1 MMELLKNWI
10 STLCVVI
17 VIISI
22 AHIILPN
29 SSVKKHVKFVFSL
42 IILSVMLSPIIGLL
56 NFNQKIDENAF
67 ENKINGAVENQ
78 EEKVSLYDEEA
89 ILENIERNLEQAL
102 KDEFYENE
110 FEVNLIGKIDFDDVR
125 VNIEKAEIKV
135 LDKKKV
141 KKVEKV
147 VVGEEKLNK
156 EEKKDSF
163 LEKVEKF
170 VEKELEISHENIIV
184 SYD

>member
-1 MMELLKNWI
+1 MELLKNWI

-56 NFNQKIDENAF
+56 NFNQEIDENAF
-67 ENKINGAVENQ
+67 ENKINGPVENQ

>member
-1 MMELLKNWI
+1 MELLKNWI

-29 SSVKKHVKFVFSL
+29 SSIKKHVKFAFSL

-56 NFNQKIDENAF
+56 TMNKDIDETVF
-67 ENKINGAVENQ
+67 QEKISDVTRSD
-78 EEKVSLYDEEA
+78 EEKKSLYDEEA
-89 ILENIERNLEQAL
+89 ILKSVEKNLEKSL

-110 FEVNLIGKIDFDDVR
+110 FEVNLIGKIDFD
-125 VNIEKAEIKV
+125 E
-135 LDKKKV
+135 KKV
-141 KKVEKV
+141 KTVDKV
-147 VVGEEKLNK
+147 VVGKEKVNK

-163 LEKVEKF
+163 LEKIEKF

-184 SYD
+184 SYA

>member
-1 MMELLKNWI
+1 MELLKNWI

-29 SSVKKHVKFVFSL
+29 SSIKKHVKFAFSL

-56 NFNQKIDENAF
+56 TMNKDIDETD
-67 ENKINGAVENQ
+67 
-78 EEKVSLYDEEA
+78 EEKKSLYDEEA
-89 ILENIERNLEQAL
+89 ILKSVEKNLEKSL

-110 FEVNLIGKIDFDDVR
+110 FEVNLIGKIDFDEVKF
-125 VNIEKAEIKV
+125 NIEKAEITV
-135 LDKKKV
+135 LDEKKV
-141 KKVEKV
+141 KKVDKV
-147 VVGEEKLNK
+147 VVGKEKVNK

-163 LEKVEKF
+163 LEKIEKF

-184 SYD
+184 SYA

>member
-1 MMELLKNWI
+1 MELLKNWI

-17 VIISI
+17 VIVSI

-56 NFNQKIDENAF
+56 NFNNDIDIDSFEKEIISTQK
-67 ENKINGAVENQ
+67 K
-78 EEKVSLYDEEA
+78 EKKKDSLYNDKA
-89 ILENIERNLEQAL
+89 IMESVEKNLEKAL

-110 FEVNLIGKIDFDDVR
+110 FEVNLIGKINFDEVKFN
-125 VNIEKAEIKV
+125 VEKAEIKV
-135 LDKKKV
+135 LDEKRV

-147 VVGEEKLNK
+147 IVGDEKVNK

-170 VEKELEISHENIIV
+170 VEKELGISHKNIII
-184 SYD
+184 SYA

>member
-1 MMELLKNWI
+1 MELLKNWI

-29 SSVKKHVKFVFSL
+29 SSIKKHVKFAFSL

-56 NFNQKIDENAF
+56 TMNKDIDETVF
-67 ENKINGAVENQ
+67 QEKISDVTRSD
-78 EEKVSLYDEEA
+78 EEKKSLYDEEA
-89 ILENIERNLEQAL
+89 ILKSVEKNLEKSL

-110 FEVNLIGKIDFDDVR
+110 FEVNLIGKIDFDEVKF
-125 VNIEKAEIKV
+125 NITV
-135 LDKKKV
+135 LDEKKV
-141 KKVEKV
+141 KKVDKV
-147 VVGEEKLNK
+147 VVGKEKVNK

-163 LEKVEKF
+163 LEKIEKF

-184 SYD
+184 SYA

>member
-1 MMELLKNWI
+1 MELLKNWI

-29 SSVKKHVKFVFSL
+29 SSIKKHVKFAFSL

-56 NFNQKIDENAF
+56 TMNKDIDETVF
-67 ENKINGAVENQ
+67 QDKISEITSEAQ
-78 EEKVSLYDEEA
+78 EKKSLYDEEA
-89 ILENIERNLEQAL
+89 ILKSVEKNLEKSL

-110 FEVNLIGKIDFDDVR
+110 FEVNLIGKIDFDEVKF
-125 VNIEKAEIKV
+125 NIEKAEITV
-135 LDKKKV
+135 LDEKKV
-141 KKVEKV
+141 KRVDKV
-147 VVGEEKLNK
+147 VVGKEKGNK

-163 LEKVEKF
+163 LEKIEKF

-184 SYD
+184 SYA

>member
-1 MMELLKNWI
+1 MELLKNWI

-29 SSVKKHVKFVFSL
+29 SSIKKHVKFAFSL

-56 NFNQKIDENAF
+56 TMNKDIDETVF
-67 ENKINGAVENQ
+67 QDKISDVTRSD
-78 EEKVSLYDEEA
+78 EEKKSLYDEEA
-89 ILENIERNLEQAL
+89 ILKSVEKNLEKSL

-110 FEVNLIGKIDFDDVR
+110 FEVNLIGKIDFDEV
-125 VNIEKAEIKV
+125 KFK
-135 LDKKKV
+135 LKKV
-141 KKVEKV
+141 DKV
-147 VVGEEKLNK
+147 VVGKEKVNK

-163 LEKVEKF
+163 LEKIEKF

-184 SYD
+184 SYA

>member
-1 MMELLKNWI
+1 MELLKNWI

-56 NFNQKIDENAF
+56 NFNKEIDENAF
-67 ENKINGAVENQ
+67 ENKISGALDQREENT
-78 EEKVSLYDEEA
+78 SLYDDED
-89 ILENIERNLEQAL
+89 ILESVERNLEKAL

-110 FEVNLIGKIDFDDVR
+110 FEVKLIGKVDFDDIR
-125 VNIEKAEIKV
+125 INIEKAEIKV
-135 LDKKKV
+135 LGEKKV

-147 VVGEEKLNK
+147 VVGEEKINE

>member
-1 MMELLKNWI
+1 MELLKNWI

-29 SSVKKHVKFVFSL
+29 SSIKKHVKFAFSL

-56 NFNQKIDENAF
+56 TMNKDIDETVF
-67 ENKINGAVENQ
+67 QEKISDVTRSD
-78 EEKVSLYDEEA
+78 EEKKSLYDEEA
-89 ILENIERNLEQAL
+89 ILKSVEKNLEKSL
-102 KDEFYENE
+102 KDEFY
-110 FEVNLIGKIDFDDVR
+110 EVNLIGKIDFDEVKF
-125 VNIEKAEIKV
+125 NIEKAEITV
-135 LDKKKV
+135 LDEKKV
-141 KKVEKV
+141 KKVDKV
-147 VVGEEKLNK
+147 VVGKEKVNK

-163 LEKVEKF
+163 LEKIEKF

-184 SYD
+184 SYA

>member
-1 MMELLKNWI
+1 MELLKNWI

-29 SSVKKHVKFVFSL
+29 SSIKKHVKFAFSL

-56 NFNQKIDENAF
+56 TMNKDIDETVF
-67 ENKINGAVENQ
+67 QEKISDVTRSD
-78 EEKVSLYDEEA
+78 EEKKSLYDEEA
-89 ILENIERNLEQAL
+89 ILKSVEKNLEKSL

-110 FEVNLIGKIDFDDVR
+110 FEVNLIGKIDFDEVKF
-125 VNIEKAEIKV
+125 NIEKAEITV
-135 LDKKKV
+135 LDEKKV
-141 KKVEKV
+141 KKVVVGKEKV
-147 VVGEEKLNK
+147 NK

-163 LEKVEKF
+163 LEKIEKF

-184 SYD
+184 SYA

>member
-1 MMELLKNWI
+1 MELLKNWI

-29 SSVKKHVKFVFSL
+29 SSIKKHVKFAFSL

-56 NFNQKIDENAF
+56 TMNKDIDETVF
-67 ENKINGAVENQ
+67 QEKISDVTRSD
-78 EEKVSLYDEEA
+78 EEKKSLYDEEA
-89 ILENIERNLEQAL
+89 ILKSVEKNLEKSL

-110 FEVNLIGKIDFDDVR
+110 FEVNLIGKIDFDEV
-125 VNIEKAEIKV
+125 KFK
-135 LDKKKV
+135 KKKV
-141 KKVEKV
+141 KKADKV
-147 VVGEEKLNK
+147 VVGKEKVNK

-184 SYD
+184 SYA

>member
-1 MMELLKNWI
+1 MELLKNWI

-29 SSVKKHVKFVFSL
+29 SSIKKHVKFAFSL

-56 NFNQKIDENAF
+56 TMNKDIDETVF
-67 ENKINGAVENQ
+67 QDKISDVTRSD
-78 EEKVSLYDEEA
+78 EEKKSLYDEEA
-89 ILENIERNLEQAL
+89 ILKSVEKNLEKSL

-110 FEVNLIGKIDFDDVR
+110 FEVNLIGKIDFDEVKF
-125 VNIEKAEIKV
+125 NIEKAEITV
-135 LDKKKV
+135 LDEKKV
-141 KKVEKV
+141 DKV
-147 VVGEEKLNK
+147 VVGKEKVNK

-163 LEKVEKF
+163 LEKIEKF

-184 SYD
+184 SYA